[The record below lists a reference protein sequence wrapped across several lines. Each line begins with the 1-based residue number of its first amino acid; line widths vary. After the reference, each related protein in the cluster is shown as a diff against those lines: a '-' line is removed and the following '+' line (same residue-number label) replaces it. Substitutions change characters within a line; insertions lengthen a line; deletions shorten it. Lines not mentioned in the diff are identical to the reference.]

1 VLRSDLLKINY
12 LGVGTL
18 EGWAESI
25 FKVRARLRQHVGG
38 VVLEWGGLEKI
49 KAR

>member
-1 VLRSDLLKINY
+1 VLRRDLLKINH
-12 LGVGTL
+12 LRVGTL

-25 FKVRARLRQHVGG
+25 FKVRARLRRQAGG
-38 VVLEWGGLEKI
+38 VGLEWGGLEKI